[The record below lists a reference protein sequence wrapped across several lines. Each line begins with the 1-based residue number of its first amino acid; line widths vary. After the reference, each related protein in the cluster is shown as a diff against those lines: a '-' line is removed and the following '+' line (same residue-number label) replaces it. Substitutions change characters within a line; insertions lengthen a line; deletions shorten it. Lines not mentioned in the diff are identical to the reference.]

1 MATSRHITLTPSDGW
16 GPLPPHADPPRPR
29 RGWRLLERLL
39 LIIGIVCLG
48 YYAYVSAESA
58 LYQAY
63 ETRELDAI
71 LSSGPAASPVAA
83 PPLAELAA
91 EPISPPQ
98 PEIRAATAEPASPKR
113 PGSYAAKAVGMLG
126 RLEIPR
132 LRVSAIVRS
141 GTDSR
146 TLRLAIGHIGGT
158 ALPGEPGNIGL
169 AAHRDTFFRRL
180 GEIRPNDQV
189 RIVTAQGTYTYR
201 VEGTTIVEPDDTWV
215 LDHTDSPALTLITC
229 YPFRYIGS
237 APQRFIV
244 RARLAEY

>member
-1 MATSRHITLTPSDGW
+1 MATLRLITLAPTDER
-16 GPLPPHADPPRPR
+16 GPLPPHADPPRAR
-29 RGWRLLERLL
+29 RGLRMLERVL

-48 YYAYVSAESA
+48 YFGYVSAETA

-71 LSSGPAASPVAA
+71 LASVPEPRPASTAA
-83 PPLAELAA
+83 PVDEVA
-91 EPISPPQ
+91 PP
-98 PEIRAATAEPASPKR
+98 RAQPAS
-113 PGSYAAKAVGMLG
+113 GSLLG

-132 LRVSAIVRS
+132 LRVSAIVRAGS
-141 GTDSR
+141 DAR

-158 ALPGEPGNIGL
+158 ALPGERGNVGL

-180 GEIRPNDQV
+180 GEIRADDEV
-189 RIVTAQGTYTYR
+189 RLVTREGTFTYR
-201 VEGTTIVEPDDTWV
+201 VEGTRIVDPQDVWV
-215 LDHTDSPALTLITC
+215 LDPTNDPALTLITC

-244 RARLAEY
+244 RAELVGS